1 MSSDVAIELRDI
13 LRHYDLGELTRLE
26 RNERG
31 FVNASFAID
40 VVKDGKPARYFLR
53 KYKRGIRQEEIE
65 FEHSV
70 IECLVK
76 AGSPP
81 VARLHATLEGK
92 TYLHQFAGPEDREGA
107 FYAIFDFLPD
117 DDRYTWVGPRCLPAE
132 IRNSGIVQ
140 AQFHRALNGF
150 VPRGQRAESKILD
163 LLSEMGQYLDGTPQR
178 SKNTVFDAC
187 LMEHLQFLRRD
198 LRETLAVLGEPEA
211 RRMPQLIIHCDYHP
225 GNLKF
230 RGAEVT
236 GLFDF
241 DWSKVDLRAFDVAL
255 ALWYFFATWEAEQDG
270 ELRLADVAMYL
281 AAYQSALAGQPGLG
295 PLSASEGRYLPH
307 LINAASHYV
316 LNWTVLDY
324 YNKDVDPQEYL
335 TFLRHSLNFTRWFR
349 APGHLEGLRHII
361 APLTA
366 QAA

>member
-1 MSSDVAIELRDI
+1 MSSDAAIELRDI
-13 LRHYDLGELTRLE
+13 LRHYDLGELTGLE

-31 FVNASFAID
+31 FVNLSFAID
-40 VVKDGKPARYFLR
+40 VIKDGTPSRYFLR
-53 KYKRGIRQEEIE
+53 KYKRGIREEEIE

-70 IECLVK
+70 IERLVRV
-76 AGSPP
+76 GSPP
-81 VARLHATLEGK
+81 VARLHPTREGK
-92 TYLHQFAGPEDREGA
+92 TYLRRFAGSQDRDGA

-117 DDRYTWVGPRCLPAE
+117 DDRYTWVRPRCQPAE

-150 VPRGQRAESKILD
+150 APRGRRAEAKILD
-163 LLSEMGQYLDGTPQR
+163 LLAGMGEYLAGTAQR

-187 LMEHLQFLRRD
+187 LIEHLEFLRRD

-211 RRMPQLIIHCDYHP
+211 RRLPQLIIHCDYHP

-230 RGAEVT
+230 RGSEVT

-255 ALWYFFATWEAEQDG
+255 ALWYFFASWEGYQDG
-270 ELRLADVAMYL
+270 ELRLAEVALYL
-281 AAYQSALAGQPGLG
+281 AAYQSALAGQPGLA

-316 LNWTVLDY
+316 LNWTVLDF
-324 YNKDVDPQEYL
+324 YNKEVDPQEYL
-335 TFLRHSLNFTRWFR
+335 TFLRHCLNFTRWFR
-349 APGHLEGLRHII
+349 APGHLEGLLHII

-366 QAA
+366 S